1 MTASPLPAAFRYLP
15 ACLDPQAQR
24 AVLAAVNAV
33 LEQAPLYR
41 ATMPKSGR
49 PLSVEMSNCGPLGWY
64 SDRQG
69 YRYVATHPATGRA
82 WPAIPQPILELWRR
96 VAHYPRAPECCL
108 INVYRGAARMG
119 LHQDKDEADF
129 AAPVVSIS
137 LGDTAIFRIGG
148 TARGGGTR
156 SLRLA
161 SGDVVVLE
169 GESRLAFHG
178 VDRILPGSSRLI
190 AGGGR
195 INLTL
200 RCVTAA

>member
-1 MTASPLPAAFRYLP
+1 MVPEFRFLP
-15 ACLDPQAQR
+15 ACLDLPAQR
-24 AVLAAVNAV
+24 TLLAAVQGV
-33 LEQAPLYR
+33 LAEAPLYR

-64 SDRQG
+64 SDRGG
-69 YRYVATHPATGRA
+69 YRYTPVHPQTGRP
-82 WPAIPQPILELWRR
+82 WPAIPASIRDLWHR
-96 VAHYPRAPECCL
+96 VANYPRDPECCL
-108 INVYRGAARMG
+108 INFYRGPARMG

-148 TARGGGTR
+148 TTRTGGTR

-169 GESRLAFHG
+169 GNSRLAHHG
-178 VDRILPGSSRLI
+178 VDRILPGSSTLVPS
-190 AGGGR
+190 GGR
-195 INLTL
+195 FNLTL
-200 RCVTAA
+200 RCVTPAK